1 MKKVRK
7 NMVQKS
13 FIFGFI
19 RFLIFIVLIGCFG
32 MQVLEQIVKFVD
44 KKTTLASR
52 FVLLLRLNDKIEVQ
66 SKNCT

>member
-1 MKKVRK
+1 MKKVRR

-52 FVLLLRLNDKIEVQ
+52 FGLFLRLNY
-66 SKNCT
+66 